1 MQINY
6 KNQHTSYT
14 HMMFKRKKKTDKMM
28 HFKISFRRWELSTS

>member
-14 HMMFKRKKKTDKMM
+14 HMSKRKKDLKTDKIM
-28 HFKISFRRWELSTS
+28 HFKISFRG